1 MVVFLEH
8 YTNLSKNS
16 LNDDNIVVISI
27 YKNILKNI
35 LKDKENKYI
44 KETMTAFK
52 LLFYRAL

>member
-27 YKNILKNI
+27 YKNILKDI

>member
-16 LNDDNIVVISI
+16 LNDDIIVVISI

-35 LKDKENKYI
+35 LKNK
-44 KETMTAFK
+44 
-52 LLFYRAL
+52 

>member
-16 LNDDNIVVISI
+16 LNNDIIVVISI

-35 LKDKENKYI
+35 LKNKENKYI
-44 KETMTAFK
+44 KETMTALK
-52 LLFYRAL
+52 LPFYRAL